1 MLRLRPCCWCIPKA
15 NRGLR
20 VCARGHYHERDIVL
34 IEYLLVPL
42 DGSPLAD
49 QILPYVRLLGHALNV
64 PVRLLH
70 VDRAVAAP
78 DETVPHFANAYL
90 ERAALTV
97 QQAGLTAERQIVAG
111 APADAIL
118 AYVQQHPFGLVM
130 MATHGYSGLRQ
141 WALGSVTDRVV
152 SATSAPVF
160 VVRATTTPQ
169 SEPQLQHLLVP
180 LDGSSSSDQ
189 ALPIAGLLARYTG
202 AHIHLLS
209 AVFPVEA
216 EIYDA
221 ETLTTNQR
229 IQSLLP
235 LLQQERQ
242 HHLAQ
247 AAGQLDGLTVSAQVV
262 VGKAVETIIAAAS
275 KQPADLIVMATHGY
289 SGFRRWAL
297 GSVANEVLRTTDTP
311 LLLVR
316 VE

>member
-1 MLRLRPCCWCIPKA
+1 M
-15 NRGLR
+15 
-20 VCARGHYHERDIVL
+20 

-49 QILPYVRLLGHALNV
+49 QILPYVRVLGRALNV

-70 VDRAVAAP
+70 VDRAAAAP
-78 DETVPHFANAYL
+78 AETVPHFADAYL
-90 ERAALTV
+90 ERAALTI
-97 QQAGLTAERQIVAG
+97 QQAGLTVERHLMAS

-118 AYVQQHPFGLVM
+118 TYMQQHPFGLTM
-130 MATHGYSGLRQ
+130 MVTHGYSGLRQ

-160 VVRATTTPQ
+160 VVRATMTPQ

-180 LDGSSSSDQ
+180 LDGSSLSDQ
-189 ALPIAGLLARYTG
+189 ALPVASLLAHCTG

-209 AVFPVEA
+209 AVFPVET

-221 ETLTTNQR
+221 ETLPMKQR
-229 IQSLLP
+229 SQSLLP

-247 AAGQLDGLTVSAQVV
+247 AAGQLDGLTVSVQVT
-262 VGKAVETIIAAAS
+262 VGKAVETIIAAAA
-275 KQPADLIVMATHGY
+275 KQHADLIVMATHGY

-316 VE
+316 VEKE